1 MKEIQ
6 EIICTVALALVMGA
20 AISLAFV
27 LDEQRKDR
35 AIPERDLTEL
45 RAGSGNP
52 MDRPRRRAD
61 AVPEGAED

>member
-1 MKEIQ
+1 MKEIH
-6 EIICTVALALVMGA
+6 EIICTVALALVVGA

-45 RAGSGNP
+45 RLEREWELAN
-52 MDRPRRRAD
+52 MK
-61 AVPEGAED
+61 EGR

>member
-1 MKEIQ
+1 MKEIH

-20 AISLAFV
+20 AISLAFL

-45 RAGSGNP
+45 RLEREWELANMKG
-52 MDRPRRRAD
+52 
-61 AVPEGAED
+61 GANE